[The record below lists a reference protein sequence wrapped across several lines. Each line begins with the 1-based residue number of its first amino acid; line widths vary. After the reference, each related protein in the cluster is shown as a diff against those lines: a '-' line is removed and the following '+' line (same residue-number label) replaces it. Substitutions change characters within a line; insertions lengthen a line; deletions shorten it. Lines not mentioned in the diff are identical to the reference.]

1 MSAANF
7 QTISAGRRDLPDAL
21 ARFRQDDGVRAIVLT
36 DLASSAARTD
46 SAADLTELIES
57 LGKPVIAA
65 VGGTTG
71 GDACLLALACSF
83 AVATGAARF
92 ALPLD
97 YAGRDFALAFAGQLT
112 VTSQLG
118 SPPFQKLSAGEE
130 VTAHEALSV
139 GLVTQVVAVGDD
151 LIEVCQSLARQVG
164 EHAPLALR
172 SATEAVT
179 RGLRL
184 PLEEALRGESRLF
197 ARCFSTEDAREGVR
211 AFYEKRAPRFSG
223 R

>member
-36 DLASSAARTD
+36 DLASSAART
-46 SAADLTELIES
+46 
-57 LGKPVIAA
+57 PVIAA

-97 YAGRDFALAFAGQLT
+97 YADRDFALAFARQLI
-112 VTSQLG
+112 VASQLG

-130 VTAHEALSV
+130 VTAQEALSV
-139 GLVTQVVAVGDD
+139 GLVTQVVADRDD

-172 SATEAVT
+172 SAAEAVT

-211 AFYEKRAPRFSG
+211 AFYEKRAPRFGG